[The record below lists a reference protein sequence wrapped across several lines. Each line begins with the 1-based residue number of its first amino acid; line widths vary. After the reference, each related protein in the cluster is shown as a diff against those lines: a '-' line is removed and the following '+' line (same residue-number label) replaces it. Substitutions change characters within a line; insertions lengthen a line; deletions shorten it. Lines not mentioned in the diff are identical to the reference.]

1 MMKIVQFYAE
11 ARIEADVA
19 ELQSQDRFLFALEL
33 AGALE
38 SIASGRVIA
47 PMVERGPARIW
58 ILPRLPYSIIYDD
71 RGTEIRIVA
80 FAHHARKPGYWR
92 KRLKS

>member
-1 MMKIVQFYAE
+1 MKIVQFYEE

-19 ELQSQDRFLFALEL
+19 ELQSNDRIRFTFEL
-33 AGALE
+33 SEALE
-38 SIASGRVIA
+38 SIASGSVVA
-47 PMVERGPARIW
+47 PKVDWSPVRIW

-71 RGTEIRIVA
+71 RGADIRIVA
-80 FAHHARKPGYWR
+80 IAHHKRKPGYWR